1 MLGKSQSKFHGV
13 LIVKNIKILFS
24 LLGMVCLL
32 TSVVSAD
39 NEKIRS
45 TIEQLNRAAMNREW
59 AGAAMLE
66 QSVKRQEEAVALTQ
80 QSFETTDQ
88 RRSALRN
95 AGKKYITASR
105 LCASAISNFDK
116 ASSNYNKIVKLCAKI
131 GDLEDKVTFQAESVK
146 ARTKGTAACKQAAVL
161 CEAAAGIY
169 NGDADHLQGAASATQ
184 SAAGWWEKLATR

>member
-1 MLGKSQSKFHGV
+1 M
-13 LIVKNIKILFS
+13 KNIKILFS
-24 LLGMVCLL
+24 LLGMICLL
-32 TSVVSAD
+32 TPVVSAD
-39 NEKIRS
+39 GNEKIRS

-66 QSVKRQEEAVALTQ
+66 QAVKQQAEAVALTQ
-80 QSFETTDQ
+80 ESFETADE
-88 RRSALRN
+88 RRSALRS

-116 ASSNYNKIVKLCAKI
+116 ASGNYDKIVRLCAKI
-131 GDLEDKVTFQAESVK
+131 GDLDDKVAFQAESVK
-146 ARTKGTAACKQAAVL
+146 TREKGTDACKQAAVL